1 MTINEDPGR
10 SSPEG
15 HLHGECNEACD
26 GILRT
31 HGLWRNAANI
41 CSSTGGHFRCLSS
54 TIYSS
59 ALPQFYPAALNHNLQ
74 DPRSVSSYF
83 ESPSGSILVH
93 MYSSAQSKGIV
104 LHFSFPRLHRHVK
117 FRKPFHELT
126 SISMDMQSN
135 SCQMKQ
141 RLGA

>member
-1 MTINEDPGR
+1 MKIR
-10 SSPEG
+10 EG
-15 HLHGECNEACD
+15 HL
-26 GILRT
+26 LRV
-31 HGLWRNAANI
+31 I
-41 CSSTGGHFRCLSS
+41 STENVMRPAMVYLELMDCGVTRPTSAVAQVLISVASVS

-83 ESPSGSILVH
+83 ESPSGSILIH
-93 MYSSAQSKGIV
+93 TYSSAQSKGIV
-104 LHFSFPRLHRHVK
+104 LHFSFPRLHCHVK